1 MVPSLGTSYTLY
13 YILYPPSIFSSI
25 YYYTSLYHLTL
36 PLYPFHYISII
47 SYGFIFLRFTTL
59 RFTAT
64 VYSLRFS
71 NLRFTIPTVVST
83 VFFFYSL
90 LPYGFL
96 FYGLLSIIPYGL
108 LPYGFIYGC
117 LYRLLLSII
126 NHIIYHLSFHITF
139 IIRFNTS
146 FVLCIVWK

>member
-83 VFFFYSL
+83 VFFSTVYYL
-90 LPYGFL
+90 LYPTVY
-96 FYGLLSIIPYGL
+96 YP
-108 LPYGFIYGC
+108 
-117 LYRLLLSII
+117 LYRTVFYPTVVSIVYYYLLLTISF
-126 NHIIYHLSFHITF
+126 IIYLF
-139 IIRFNTS
+139 I
-146 FVLCIVWK
+146 